1 MKSVFEAMGGTYRQC
16 GDYLIPEIALPDTPR
31 NPIGKYGRM
40 RHLYLKGHRRILYNA
55 MLLDGTLW
63 SHHTEVDKICKE
75 RMDGQI
81 KEDFH
86 SLDRIL
92 AKLSLQEY
100 DQVWNLT
107 CRLCSEHEKSAFLEG
122 IRTAMRL
129 TVELDDDP
137 MLTGKAR

>member
-1 MKSVFEAMGGTYRQC
+1 MEFGEWSCLNRHCFAKENVPWDGDVQPVLEMLYDCYLEQNSFETQ
-16 GDYLIPEIALPDTPR
+16 
-31 NPIGKYGRM
+31 
-40 RHLYLKGHRRILYNA
+40 
-55 MLLDGTLW
+55 
-63 SHHTEVDKICKE
+63 
-75 RMDGQI
+75 QI

-92 AKLSLQEY
+92 SKLSLQEY

-137 MLTGKAR
+137 MLTGKAQ